1 MAFFRERN
9 KIQTEYSGYQEA
21 SNGLR
26 SRLATIVEDR
36 SGNFIGVGN
45 EQHYLYRSTLNH
57 ETKVRI
63 NKDCTVA
70 ILQGTYDEAF
80 EALEIFLACAKGSL
94 YNQTYV
100 STLLEVMV
108 AFRSAGS
115 VYSVD
120 KNGHVVLRVSEE
132 TAANI
137 KSAEQQLGVR
147 SPEALDFFKRA
158 LRDLLGRERTP
169 NDIVKDFAIAM
180 EDYLVALAGKKGYRQ
195 ALQALQEQ
203 GIIAPTQHG
212 VLDKLYAYRG
222 DAHGVT
228 HAGNTKEP
236 DEASAVWFLETFVA
250 QVKLIEAR
258 VKGGEAEIATGN

>member
-9 KIQTEYSGYQEA
+9 RIQTEYSGYQNA
-21 SNGLR
+21 SEGLR
-26 SRLATIVEDR
+26 NRLATIVGDR
-36 SGNFIGVGN
+36 AGNFIGVGN
-45 EQHYLYRSTLNH
+45 EKHYLYLPTLNH
-57 ETKVRI
+57 ETKLRI
-63 NKDCTVA
+63 NKDCIAA
-70 ILQGTYDEAF
+70 ILQGTYDEVF

-94 YNQTYV
+94 YGQTYIRIL
-100 STLLEVMV
+100 SEVCV

-115 VYSVD
+115 VYSAD
-120 KNGHVVLRVSEE
+120 ENGHVVLQVSEE

-137 KSAEQQLGVR
+137 KNTEQQLGVR

-158 LRDLLGRERTP
+158 LRDLLTRERTP

-180 EDYLVALAGKKGYRQ
+180 EDYLVTLAGKKDYKQ
-195 ALQALQEQ
+195 ALRALQDQ

-222 DAHGVT
+222 DAHGVA
-228 HAGNTKEP
+228 HAGNTEEP
-236 DEASAVWFLETFVA
+236 DEAAAVWFLETFVA

-258 VKGGEAEIATGN
+258 VKVTNKLGRQQ